1 MASIQDVA
9 RHANVGA
16 ATVSRVL
23 SGKGYVSKETR
34 EKVNAS
40 IKALNYVPNELARN
54 LLYNRTNT
62 IAVIVPDISNPFYS
76 IFLNRVEFLL
86 RQQGYKLLLCSSAG
100 QKNNEAAYLDMLERN
115 MVDGVITYSAMLE
128 NWQYTSI
135 KRPMVAMD
143 TALAPHIPM
152 VTTDHAMGGR
162 LAAQAMIKA
171 GCRHVLQLR
180 DAVGRTLE
188 RMARDDSSYQDIS
201 TLDFQFVK
209 RHTEFERVIRAA
221 NIQYDEYILNWDTY
235 GVHSISTCVDEI
247 LEQFPDIDGFMG
259 TDISALLFARKAME
273 RGRQLPED
281 VKVVA
286 YDGTSLIQMF
296 YPPISAVV
304 QPIDQLAEE
313 AVRLLLMQINGTP
326 IENNRII
333 LPVTIVDQAPV

>member
-62 IAVIVPDISNPFYS
+62 IAVIVPDISNLFYS
-76 IFLNRVEFLL
+76 HFVDRVEFLL

-100 QKNNEAAYLDMLERN
+100 HKNNEAACLDMLDRN
-115 MVDGVITYSAMLE
+115 MVDGIITYSAMLE

-152 VTTDHAMGGR
+152 VTADHTMGGR
-162 LAAQAMIKA
+162 LAAEAMIKA

-180 DAVGRTLE
+180 DAVGVTLE
-188 RMARDDSSYQDIS
+188 RMARDDSSYQEINQ
-201 TLDFQFVK
+201 LDFQFVK
-209 RHTEFERVIRAA
+209 RHTEFERVIREAG
-221 NIQYDEYILNWDTY
+221 IQYDEYTLDWDTY
-235 GVHSISTCVDEI
+235 GVQAIGACIDRIFE
-247 LEQFPDIDGFMG
+247 LYPDLDGFMG
-259 TDISALLFARKAME
+259 TDMPALLFARRAME
-273 RGRQLPED
+273 HGKRLPED

-286 YDGTSLIQMF
+286 YDGTSLLEMC

-304 QPIDQLAEE
+304 QPIEQLAQE
-313 AVRLLLMQINGTP
+313 AVRLLLLQIGGQP
-326 IENNRII
+326 IEQTRIF
-333 LPVTIVDQAPV
+333 LPVTVVEKLN

>member
-62 IAVIVPDISNPFYS
+62 IGVIVPDISNPFYS
-76 IFLNRVEFLL
+76 AFVNQLEFLL
-86 RQQGYKLLLCSSAG
+86 RQQSYKLLLCSSAG
-100 QKNNEAAYLDMLERN
+100 QKNNESAYLDMLQRN
-115 MVDGVITYSAMLE
+115 MVDGIITYSAMLE

-162 LAAQAMIKA
+162 LAAEAMIHA
-171 GCRHVLQLR
+171 GCRHVLQIR
-180 DAVGRTLE
+180 DAVGAMLE
-188 RMARDDSSYQDIS
+188 RKAQDDSSFQDINA
-201 TLDFQFVK
+201 LDFQFVK
-209 RHTEFERVIRAA
+209 RHAEFERVIREAG
-221 NIQYDEYILNWDTY
+221 IQYDEWTLDWDTY
-235 GVHSISTCVDEI
+235 GVNAIAPCIDRI
-247 LEQFPDIDGFMG
+247 LDQYPDLDGFMA
-259 TDISALLFARKAME
+259 TDIPALLFARKAMQ
-273 RGRQLPED
+273 RGKRLPED

-286 YDGTSLIQMF
+286 YDGTSLIQMC

-304 QPIDQLAEE
+304 QPSELLAEE
-313 AVRLLLMQINGTP
+313 AVRLLLMQISGEP
-326 IENNRII
+326 IENNRIMI
-333 LPVTIVDQAPV
+333 PVTIVNEPD